1 MSSSSS
7 WAHGKPTPAS
17 SCFNSSSSTSSQR
30 HSPHHDAYYHDD
42 DEHHHHHDSRSDERD
57 ELLPGKSESRGH
69 GAEEECFELDEI
81 ASGDRGRLDGEDHEL
96 LERRTT
102 TTRSQKYTRA
112 EEEAVV
118 KKFDKKLVLFLAVLY
133 LVSFLDRS
141 SEFSLAPFITF
152 PPACPST
159 TTKPR
164 PTSTCPGM
172 LVNLSH
178 HDIPTNN

>member
-1 MSSSSS
+1 MSNSSS
-7 WAHGKPTPAS
+7 WAHDKPTPAS
-17 SCFNSSSSTSSQR
+17 SCFNSSSSTSSQH
-30 HSPHHDAYYHDD
+30 HSLHNDAYY
-42 DEHHHHHDSRSDERD
+42 HDSRSDERD
-57 ELLPGKSESRGH
+57 ELLPSKSESRGH

-96 LERRTT
+96 LERRTAA
-102 TTRSQKYTRA
+102 TRSQKYTRA
-112 EEEAVV
+112 EEEVVV

-141 SEFSLAPFITF
+141 SKFSLAPFITF

-159 TTKPR
+159 ITKPR
-164 PTSTCPGM
+164 PTSTRPGM
-172 LVNLSH
+172 LVDFGH